1 MSVTVCSADGFFN
14 AELTFPDEFPNM
26 PPTMKFTDELWHP
39 NSKSSLLTSH
49 APAPYF
55 LAVYPDGKVCISIL
69 HTPGVD
75 AMNAQ
80 ETADERWRP
89 IIGVETVLVSVL
101 SMLSD
106 PNIESPANIDAAV
119 SRSQPHAPAPICVH
133 PCAHLQKQ
141 FRDDVKG
148 FKRRCRACVR
158 ATQDDSD

>member
-1 MSVTVCSADGFFN
+1 M
-14 AELTFPDEFPNM
+14 
-26 PPTMKFTDELWHP
+26 
-39 NSKSSLLTSH
+39 
-49 APAPYF
+49 
-55 LAVYPDGKVCISIL
+55 CISIL

-119 SRSQPHAPAPICVH
+119 STHPPVRVQLPLLPPASPHSPPA
-133 PCAHLQKQ
+133 QKQ
-141 FRDDVKG
+141 FRDDLKG

-158 ATQDDSD
+158 ATQGDSD

>member
-1 MSVTVCSADGFFN
+1 M
-14 AELTFPDEFPNM
+14 FPV
-26 PPTMKFTDELWHP
+26 
-39 NSKSSLLTSH
+39 
-49 APAPYF
+49 
-55 LAVYPDGKVCISIL
+55 AVYPDGKVCISIL

-119 SRSQPHAPAPICVH
+119 SYERCTPT
-133 PCAHLQKQ
+133 PCSVPRNLTCLQKQ

-158 ATQDDSD
+158 ATQDDEEE